1 MCVCVYTYIVYMYTY
16 IQVYVYMHKYTH
28 ILFCF
33 SGETE
38 VSLIHT
44 HSTTPPKSLL
54 IVQGSLK
61 CNDLCVAIPDFLC
74 PHL

>member
-1 MCVCVYTYIVYMYTY
+1 
-16 IQVYVYMHKYTH
+16 MHKYTH